1 VKREQR
7 KRFYEVSAQD
17 LVDFAG
23 EDPLGFEF
31 LRTQHAEAYAP
42 DGLDEESCI
51 YQMAKSLFLKRDLP
65 TKRTRMKGFAEA
77 ETLDKFNDLLL
88 AEASES
94 EIQSA
99 LDSLR
104 GVLIE
109 FLRKHYPRR
118 NYDSTEA
125 WIEALKRVIFDELMP
140 RAIEIRHQEE
150 QQLQEPAPGGLV
162 PEMLERELACEKQ
175 LDESYDRALNRLFKI
190 KAFKRQITFRELQ
203 QFDRT
208 HSDRVTAVVDRESD

>member
-1 VKREQR
+1 VKRKQR

-42 DGLDEESCI
+42 DGLDEESCV
-51 YQMAKSLFLKRDLP
+51 YQMTKSLFLKRDLP

-77 ETLDKFNDLLL
+77 ETLAKFNDLLL
-88 AEASES
+88 AEVSES

-125 WIEALKRVIFDELMP
+125 WIEALKRVIF
-140 RAIEIRHQEE
+140 QEE

-190 KAFKRQITFRELQ
+190 KAFKRQITFRELRNLIAPT
-203 QFDRT
+203 RT
-208 HSDRVTAVVDRESD
+208 E